1 MSCICNKFPITHY
14 TIIFKISQCLRH
26 HCDLIIG
33 KTDHCPVTAPAIF
46 LRIFDHA
53 CFYRVQMYI
62 PTGLQKIGVLFYQ
75 TGFISSLKH
84 ILQFSSLHGA
94 SDDNCTRK
102 PYSPL
107 SCHNPFV
114 FLLKHIVFYH
124 IVIYDFLQKMRDFL
138 IPSFSPAS
146 LLLFEVTDF
155 YVYMLSQGVCIFFQ
169 YYKRRNPASALESRQ
184 IRWQHSHNVCD
195 LLLSHIL
202 AMSFLH
208 QLLNDF

>member
-1 MSCICNKFPITHY
+1 MI
-14 TIIFKISQCLRH
+14 
-26 HCDLIIG
+26 
-33 KTDHCPVTAPAIF
+33 
-46 LRIFDHA
+46 
-53 CFYRVQMYI
+53 
-62 PTGLQKIGVLFYQ
+62 
-75 TGFISSLKH
+75 
-84 ILQFSSLHGA
+84 
-94 SDDNCTRK
+94 NCTRK

-208 QLLNDF
+208 QLLNDFWGMIQHPFLYFLCIYKYPSLACFLLCDITFYIVLHRFFSPSPGCFL

>member
-1 MSCICNKFPITHY
+1 MI
-14 TIIFKISQCLRH
+14 
-26 HCDLIIG
+26 
-33 KTDHCPVTAPAIF
+33 
-46 LRIFDHA
+46 
-53 CFYRVQMYI
+53 
-62 PTGLQKIGVLFYQ
+62 
-75 TGFISSLKH
+75 
-84 ILQFSSLHGA
+84 
-94 SDDNCTRK
+94 NCTRK

-195 LLLSHIL
+195 LQEVTVEEGDYVETGAVIGHVAEPTKYYSVEGSNVYFKLTKDGEAVNPLDYL
-202 AMSFLH
+202 G
-208 QLLNDF
+208 